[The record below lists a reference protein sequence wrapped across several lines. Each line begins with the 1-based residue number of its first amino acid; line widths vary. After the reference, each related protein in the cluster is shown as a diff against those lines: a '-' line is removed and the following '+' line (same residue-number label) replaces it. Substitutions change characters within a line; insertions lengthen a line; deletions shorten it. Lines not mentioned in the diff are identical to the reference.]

1 MHLDPPTA
9 PCSGL
14 QDRLD
19 MNVVGLAF
27 VSNGPAPVHGEAI
40 IRDPNSTLKMSLTI
54 HLRSSFLQ

>member
-9 PCSGL
+9 PCSGS

-27 VSNGPAPVHGEAI
+27 VSNGPAPRCMVKQ
-40 IRDPNSTLKMSLTI
+40 L
-54 HLRSSFLQ
+54 